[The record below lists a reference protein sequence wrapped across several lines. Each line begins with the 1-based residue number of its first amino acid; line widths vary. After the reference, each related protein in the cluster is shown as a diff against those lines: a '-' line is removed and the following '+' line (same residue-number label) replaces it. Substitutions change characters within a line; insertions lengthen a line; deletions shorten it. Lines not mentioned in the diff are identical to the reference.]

1 MTESHTTPTD
11 NSLEGRESTED
22 QVVTPR
28 SEQVPAAPA
37 ETLTAEH
44 EVAAAGAE
52 GPVVEETVVVEEAV
66 VVDEALALEE
76 DPVVEETSSVA
87 DSALPEEAAATVEPA
102 ASAETPV
109 VEQTTGAEETSAPVE
124 SAPEPEHVPTPAEIV
139 ARPATPSAIPSPAL
153 FARSHAGP
161 DLRQYGRVG
170 DDGVVYVKTGETERA
185 VGSYPGANSQGAL
198 SYFARKYDEIA
209 AAAALLHQRVSQT
222 DISAK
227 DAEESFAKLTEQA
240 HEPNAVGDLAAL
252 EARVTEIGVAVA
264 ARKAAEAEQRAA
276 ARAEGRTLRQGLVAE
291 AEKIASQSP
300 ERTQWK
306 QSGARMRELLD
317 TWKEHQK
324 AGPRLDRTSETA
336 LWQRFSAARNSFDRA
351 RRVHFAQLDG
361 EQSEAKS
368 TKTRLVAE
376 AERLAVS
383 KDWAPTATAFKRLM
397 DDWRQAGRA
406 GRSDDDALWERFR
419 AAQDSFFAAK
429 DAVVAAEEE
438 GFRANLVIKEAL
450 LIEAE
455 SILPVTDLERCKAA
469 LRSIQDR
476 WDKAGKVPRSDLE
489 RTEKALRRIEQG
501 VRDVEEKKWSSS
513 NPEAAAR
520 AQSFADQLESA
531 VADLRADL
539 TKAEASG
546 NQKKIDQARAA
557 LAAREQWLVQA
568 RAGLEE
574 FGG

>member
-1 MTESHTTPTD
+1 MPASPDEPVSP
-11 NSLEGRESTED
+11 EYE
-22 QVVTPR
+22 VT
-28 SEQVPAAPA
+28 AA
-37 ETLTAEH
+37 
-44 EVAAAGAE
+44 
-52 GPVVEETVVVEEAV
+52 VEET
-66 VVDEALALEE
+66 
-76 DPVVEETSSVA
+76 PSVA
-87 DSALPEEAAATVEPA
+87 DSTAADESAAALEPA
-102 ASAETPV
+102 GSEEPHAS
-109 VEQTTGAEETSAPVE
+109 EQTPGAQEHSAAV
-124 SAPEPEHVPTPAEIV
+124 EPEHVPTPAEIV
-139 ARPATPSAIPSPAL
+139 AHLATPSAIPSPAL
-153 FARSHAGP
+153 FARSQAGP

-170 DDGVVYVKTGETERA
+170 DHGVVYVKTGETERA
-185 VGSYPGANSQGAL
+185 VGSYPGANRQGAL
-198 SYFARKYDEIA
+198 TYFGRKYDEIA
-209 AAAALLHQRVSQT
+209 AAAELLYQRVTQT

-227 DAEESFAKLTEQA
+227 DAEEGFAKLTEQA
-240 HEPNAVGDLAAL
+240 HEPNAVGDLTAL

-276 ARAEGRTLRQGLVAE
+276 ARAEGRILREGLVAE
-291 AEKIASQSP
+291 AEKITSQSP

-351 RRVHFAQLDG
+351 RRVHFAQLDS

-368 TKTRLVAE
+368 AKSRLVTE

-383 KDWAPTATAFKRLM
+383 KDWAPTASAFKRLM

-406 GRSDDDALWERFR
+406 GRSEDDALWERFR

-438 GFRANLVIKEAL
+438 VFRENLVIKEAL
-450 LIEAE
+450 LTEAG
-455 SILPVTDLERCKAA
+455 SILPVTDLERAKTA

-501 VRDVEEKKWSSS
+501 VRDIEEKKWSSS

-520 AQSFADQLESA
+520 ARSFADQLESA
-531 VADLRADL
+531 VAGLRADV

-546 NQKKIDQARAA
+546 NQRKIDQARAA
-557 LAAREQWLVQA
+557 LETREQWLAQA